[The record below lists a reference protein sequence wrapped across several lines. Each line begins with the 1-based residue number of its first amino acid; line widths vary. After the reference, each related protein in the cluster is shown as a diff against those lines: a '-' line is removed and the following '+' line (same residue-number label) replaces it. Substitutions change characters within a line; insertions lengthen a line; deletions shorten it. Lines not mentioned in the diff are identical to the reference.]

1 MDIWIMSKFLWFWV
15 SLRFNSHT
23 TTFTHSVYSSLY
35 DHGCNLWSFS
45 STCKEF
51 LYILVFP
58 AYHLSLHIYVLLNP
72 TLYSTYIWTC
82 TICHYESLVSFPE
95 RPLRVL
101 PCCSSISQKCS
112 LFFNKQLVKRLDY
125 CFIKHLVEF

>member
-15 SLRFNSHT
+15 SLRFHSHT
-23 TTFTHSVYSSLY
+23 TTFTHLVYSSLY
-35 DHGCNLWSFS
+35 DHRCNLWTFS

-82 TICHYESLVSFPE
+82 TICHCESLVSFPE
-95 RPLRVL
+95 VLSGFFHVVVVYLRNVPCFLTNSLWRDWINVL
-101 PCCSSISQKCS
+101 LNIQ
-112 LFFNKQLVKRLDY
+112 
-125 CFIKHLVEF
+125 